1 MEWPDEA
8 VLTARIASMD
18 GAQRHQAAYLALRRL
33 QAPLLGIP
41 MPPEWGVDPAAVL
54 GVLDAGAARLDGEAD
69 DRLHRAVAALSRAP
83 LFESEV
89 DPELAESFQLEAI
102 GGWLQLEEALGEMSA
117 ARTDEIITLA
127 RRQADYLDGCI
138 DATLMVVAGEEARE
152 RYLAAVEDPRLRAH
166 ELGYFATRN
175 LEVEARCHAA
185 VLAGSPRE
193 PLHLCDE
200 YSHEML
206 TALKA
211 FPTDRTGS
219 QRPYGY
225 PC

>member
-8 VLTARIASMD
+8 VLTGQIAAMD
-18 GAQRHQAAYLALRRL
+18 RAQRHQAAYLALRRL

-69 DRLHRAVAALSRAP
+69 DRLRQAVAALSRAP

-89 DPELAESFQLEAI
+89 DPEIAESFQLEAI
-102 GGWLQLEEALGEMSA
+102 GGWLQLEEALGELSETQ
-117 ARTDEIITLA
+117 TDEIIGLA

-138 DATLMVVAGEEARE
+138 DGTLMVVAGEEE
-152 RYLAAVEDPRLRAH
+152 RQSYLAAVEDPRLRARG
-166 ELGYFATRN
+166 LGYFAVRN

-185 VLAGSPRE
+185 VLAGSFRE
-193 PLHLCDE
+193 TLRLCDE
-200 YSHEML
+200 YSHEVL
-206 TALKA
+206 TALRA
-211 FPTDRTGS
+211 FPTDRT
-219 QRPYGY
+219 
-225 PC
+225 

>member
-1 MEWPDEA
+1 MTPDDA
-8 VLTARIASMD
+8 PLTVQIAAMD
-18 GAQRHQAAYLALRRL
+18 RAQRHQAAYLGLRRL

-69 DRLHRAVAALSRAP
+69 DRLRQAVAALSRAP

-89 DPELAESFQLEAI
+89 DPEIAESFQLEAI
-102 GGWLQLEEALGEMSA
+102 GGWLQLEEALGELSETQ
-117 ARTDEIITLA
+117 TDEIIGLA

-138 DATLMVVAGEEARE
+138 DGTLMVVAGEEE
-152 RYLAAVEDPRLRAH
+152 RQSYLAAVEDPRLRAQG
-166 ELGYFATRN
+166 LGYF
-175 LEVEARCHAA
+175 A

-193 PLHLCDE
+193 PLQLCDE

-206 TALKA
+206 TALRA
-211 FPTDRTGS
+211 VPTDRTGS
-219 QRPYGY
+219 QAQRPYGY